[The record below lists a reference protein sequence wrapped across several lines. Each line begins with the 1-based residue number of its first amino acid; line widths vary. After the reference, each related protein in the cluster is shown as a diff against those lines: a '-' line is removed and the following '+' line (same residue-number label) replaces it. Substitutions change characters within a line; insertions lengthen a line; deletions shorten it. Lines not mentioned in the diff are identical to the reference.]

1 MTLSGPLGGRPNHR
15 LSGTPFA
22 TPFAEPTHARQQQ
35 DSDTLPTPPS
45 HRIVYGR
52 PIGSILSQ
60 CAQGRP
66 VDRPDALVR
75 TYHEYLLRRQI
86 LSPDGA
92 VLVRPSRRTARTPP
106 SALLARSPNGLR
118 SRTPRDGIHE
128 YSGLAP
134 LSDRPGPENRS
145 RLGACMTQARDAQAL
160 IPRVSPFPPVSRVS
174 CKSLLIVH
182 SHPSQAGVWPIVA
195 SHTALQAQPRAD
207 LSPRSAAD

>member
-1 MTLSGPLGGRPNHR
+1 MTLSGPLGGRPNHH
-15 LSGTPFA
+15 LSGAPFA
-22 TPFAEPTHARQQQ
+22 TLFAEPTHAPQQQ
-35 DSDTLPTPPS
+35 DPHPLPTPPS
-45 HRIVYGR
+45 RRIVYAR

-60 CAQGRP
+60 CAQGRL
-66 VDRPDALVR
+66 VDRPDSLVR
-75 TYHEYLLRRQI
+75 TYHEYLLRRPI

-134 LSDRPGPENRS
+134 PSDRPGPENRS
-145 RLGACMTQARDAQAL
+145 RHSASMAQARDGQAP

-182 SHPSQAGVWPIVA
+182 SHPSQAGVWSIVA
-195 SHTALQAQPRAD
+195 THTALQAQPRAD
-207 LSPRSAAD
+207 LSPRSAGD